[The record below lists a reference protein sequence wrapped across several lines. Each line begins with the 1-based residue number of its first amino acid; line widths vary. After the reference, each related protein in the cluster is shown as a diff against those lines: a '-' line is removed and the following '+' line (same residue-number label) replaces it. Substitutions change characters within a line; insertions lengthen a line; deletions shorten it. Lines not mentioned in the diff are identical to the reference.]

1 MSEAIAPNKVVA
13 INYTVKTADGQT
25 LDQSKEGNPLSFIHG
40 RGMLIPGLENA
51 LEGKATGEK
60 FSAEIKPDEA
70 YGERQDGLIQ
80 TVPRNLFGENEVEP
94 GMQFRASTDQG
105 DQSVVIVEVN
115 DEEVTVDGNHPLAG
129 TDLQFDVEVVE
140 VRDATEQELEHGH
153 VHTDGEDHDD
163 Q

>member
-13 INYTVKTADGQT
+13 INYTVKTAEGQT
-25 LDQSKEGNPLSFIHG
+25 LDQSKEGNPLTFIHG

-51 LEGKATGEK
+51 LEGKNVGDQFT
-60 FSAEIKPDEA
+60 AEVKPDEA
-70 YGERQDGLIQ
+70 YGDRHDGLIQ
-80 TVPRNLFGENEVEP
+80 TVPRNLFGENEVQP

-129 TDLQFDVEVVE
+129 VDLNFDVEVVE

-153 VHTDGEDHDD
+153 VHADGEDH
-163 Q
+163 

>member
-13 INYTVKTADGQT
+13 INDTVKTAEGQT
-25 LDQSKEGNPLSFIHG
+25 LDQSKEGNPLTFIHG

-51 LEGKATGEK
+51 LEGKNVGDQFT
-60 FSAEIKPDEA
+60 AEVKPDEA
-70 YGERQDGLIQ
+70 YGDRHDGLIQ
-80 TVPRNLFGENEVEP
+80 TVPRNLFGENEVQP

-129 TDLQFDVEVVE
+129 VDLNFDVEVVE

-153 VHTDGEDHDD
+153 VHADGEDH
-163 Q
+163 